1 MILVFGPQSAD
12 YEIQLLRRDRRCRC
26 RWSSLRV
33 IGLTYWGKDFR
44 KRVGDPSIYAGETP
58 QEVYRLLCASMHDDW

>member
-12 YEIQLLRRDRRCRC
+12 YEIQLLRRDRRYRC

-33 IGLTYWGKDFR
+33 IGLLGKDLGN
-44 KRVGDPSIYAGETP
+44 RVANPGDWADD
-58 QEVYRLLCASMHDDW
+58 ASMSIPPVMPELA